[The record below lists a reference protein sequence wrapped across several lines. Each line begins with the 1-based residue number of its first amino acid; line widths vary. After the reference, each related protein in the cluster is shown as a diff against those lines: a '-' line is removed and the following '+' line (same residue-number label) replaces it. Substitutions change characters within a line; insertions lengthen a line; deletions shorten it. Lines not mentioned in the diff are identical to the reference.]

1 MNNKGQTLVVFVII
15 LPIILMIFTLIIDL
29 GFLYIE
35 KRNIDNNV
43 YDSVEYYLDNID
55 DINIKIKVKELLN
68 KNIKNIDDIFI
79 NENNEYI
86 EIRVL
91 KTRKSIYSII
101 TNETKIDIVYK
112 GFKEDKKIIKG

>member
-43 YDSVEYYLDNID
+43 YDSVEYYLDNIN
-55 DINIKIKVKELLN
+55 DINIETKVKKLLN
-68 KNIKNIDDIFI
+68 KNIKNIDDILI
-79 NENNEYI
+79 SDNNEYI